1 MQARRLRGDAG
12 ELDGEAVA
20 PAPAASLD
28 LDHVP
33 APAGAATA
41 AAPAPALAPLLEVDG
56 GEELA
61 WDPTGQKVDVPTG
74 GSNPG
79 GKVLPNKDCP
89 FFTLRGC

>member
-1 MQARRLRGDAG
+1 M
-12 ELDGEAVA
+12 ELDGVAVA
-20 PAPAASLD
+20 PVPAASLD
-28 LDHVP
+28 LDDVL

-61 WDPTGQKVDVPTG
+61 WDPIGQKADVPNG

-79 GKVLPNKDCP
+79 GKVLPNKDCQY
-89 FFTLRGC
+89 FTLRGC